1 MPSPAPLPEDPQA
14 LAECREL
21 EATRTLACLQGPVS
35 SPLAQA
41 ISGKT
46 FLCRENPMG
55 IRSLRLEFTVQ
66 DRGVFHYVN
75 QQGEKSLFFG
85 LGKNVFGKF
94 PQAGYSGEHGG
105 LPDESGYLYDCAAGA
120 VWGQE
125 NKLHLKVQII
135 DRYLANL
142 LITFSFLDG
151 AVHVSMVKHAEHFLN
166 EYNGQ
171 LLAFAEG
178 SGKE

>member
-1 MPSPAPLPEDPQA
+1 MEFLPGG
-14 LAECREL
+14 
-21 EATRTLACLQGPVS
+21 T
-35 SPLAQA
+35 
-41 ISGKT
+41 
-46 FLCRENPMG
+46 G
-55 IRSLRLEFTVQ
+55 I
-66 DRGVFHYVN
+66 FHYEN
-75 QQGEKSLFFG
+75 AQGQKHLPFG
-85 LGKNVFGKF
+85 MGKNVFGKF

-125 NKLHLKVQII
+125 NKLQLKVQII

-171 LLAFAEG
+171 LLAVLEG
-178 SGKE
+178 GGEK